1 MALYLVSYDLDKPG
15 QDYPDLIARLEQ
27 LGAQRVLYSEWL
39 LVNSATSAAI
49 RDDLLRFMDANDR
62 ILVAELKN
70 NAAWQRLM
78 IDGNAV
84 LGFYK
89 NAAP

>member
-15 QDYPDLIARLEQ
+15 QDYPDLIARLKQ
-27 LGAQRVLYSEWL
+27 FGAQRVLYSEWL
-39 LVNSATSAAI
+39 MVNNASSQAI
-49 RDDLLRFMDANDR
+49 RDDLLRFMDSNDR
-62 ILVAELKN
+62 LFVAELKN

-78 IDGNAV
+78 IEGSAV